1 VERGIVVCDGEWDL
15 ARAGEL
21 AARMSAAAASGE
33 SVLVL
38 DFRAS
43 DFVDATTVGAICR
56 FADELEDQGRRLA
69 VTCSDGPVRRLFAL
83 VRMAERVP
91 VVVLPEAAPSASPVA

>member
-1 VERGIVVCDGEWDL
+1 VERGIVVCEGEWDL

-21 AARMSAAAASGE
+21 AERVRAAAATAE
-33 SVLVL
+33 RLLVL

-69 VTCSDGPVRRLFAL
+69 VTCGDGPVRRLFAL
-83 VRMAERVP
+83 VRMADRVP
-91 VVVLPEAAPSASPVA
+91 VVVLPDAAASASPVA